1 MTRLLI
7 NGYKGRMGNAIIN
20 CIPRVPGVEVAAK
33 TDIGDSIEANISN
46 CDVVI
51 DFSHHSCTENLIDAC
66 VKNLKPVVIGTTGH
80 TEDEKNII
88 KQGAQKIPV
97 VWSSNFSTGVN
108 TLFWVVR
115 HVAEAL
121 GPEYDNEIIEFHHRL
136 KKDAPSGTALSIA
149 EILAEVK
156 KRKLDEIARH
166 GRHGETGVRTIDE
179 IGIHAVRGGDVV
191 GEHTVIFA
199 TFGERLEISHKASS
213 RETFAMGA
221 IRAAIWVVGRPPGI
235 YSMLDV
241 LGLK

>member
-7 NGYKGRMGNAIIN
+7 NGYKGKMGNAILN
-20 CIPRVPGVEVAAK
+20 CVPKVPSVEVAAK
-33 TDIGDSIEANISN
+33 TDIGDSIEDNIRN

-51 DFSHHSCTENLIDAC
+51 DFSHHSSTQNLINAC

-88 KQGAQKIPV
+88 RKGAQKIPV

-108 TLFWVVR
+108 TLFWLVR
-115 HVAEAL
+115 RAAEAL
-121 GPEYDNEIIEFHHRL
+121 GPDYDNEIIEFHHRL

-156 KRKLDEIARH
+156 NKNLGDIARH
-166 GRHGETGVRTIDE
+166 GRHGETGERTKDE
-179 IGIHAVRGGDVV
+179 IGIHAIRGGDVV

-199 TFGERLEISHKASS
+199 TFGERLEITHKASS
-213 RETFAMGA
+213 RDTFAMGA
-221 IRAAIWVVGRPPGI
+221 IRAAVWVVGKPPGI

-241 LGLK
+241 LSLK